1 MPLTSTQLA
10 LLVEIGRTG
19 SLARAALNLDVT
31 PPAISQQLARIEKEM
46 GVPLVERGARGARL
60 TPLGELLATHG
71 KLVADELGRADDTAA
86 KFLGTHANR
95 LRIGAPPSMCVA
107 LLPDVLA
114 AIRYQFPQAELS
126 VVDVMSDAGPTLVAA
141 GRLDLALA
149 ASYGKP
155 PDTDRVALHR
165 LLSDRLVAVLP
176 DDHRLAAGDA
186 TTPIELSDLSRE
198 TWVSGPRGRPSRLQ
212 LDDAAAEQ
220 GFVPS
225 VPFETES
232 YDVAQALA
240 GAGVAVA
247 LIPLLALTKLP
258 TTRARAVNPPL
269 TRDVFAVLPSSD
281 NHIPL
286 ARHFLTRLR
295 QVAEQRAT

>member
-60 TPLGELLATHG
+60 TPLGELLAAHG

-86 KFLGTHANR
+86 TFLGRHANR

-126 VVDVMSDAGPTLVAA
+126 VVDVMSDAGPTLVAD

-149 ASYGKP
+149 ASYGKL
-155 PDTDRVALHR
+155 PDTDRVTLHR

-176 DDHRLAAGDA
+176 DDHRLAARG
-186 TTPIELSDLSRE
+186 TTPIELSDLSRD
-198 TWVSGPRGRPSRLQ
+198 TWVSGPRGRPSRVQ

-269 TRDVFAVLPSSD
+269 AREVFAVVPSSVD
-281 NHIPL
+281 HIPL
-286 ARHFLTRLR
+286 ARHFLTRLH
-295 QVAEQRAT
+295 QLAEQRAI

>member
-60 TPLGELLATHG
+60 TPLGELLAEHG
-71 KLVADELGRADDTAA
+71 KLVAGELGGEHIGKQRHTHATAA
-86 KFLGTHANR
+86 PR
-95 LRIGAPPSMCVA
+95 S
-107 LLPDVLA
+107 A
-114 AIRYQFPQAELS
+114 ADSHVHQGISLQYHPVRYQFPQAELS
-126 VVDVMSDAGPTLVAA
+126 VVDVMSDAGPGLVAD
-141 GRLDLALA
+141 GELDLAIA
-149 ASYGKP
+149 ASYGKL
-155 PDTDRVALHR
+155 PDTDRVNLHH
-165 LLSDRLVAVLP
+165 LLSDKLLAVLP
-176 DDHRLAAGDA
+176 DDHRLAAGGDA
-186 TTPIELSDLSRE
+186 TPVELSELSRE
-198 TWVSGPRGRPSRLQ
+198 TWVSGPRGRPSRVQ

-258 TTRARAVNPPL
+258 TTRARPVNPPL
-269 TRDVFAVLPSSD
+269 AREVFAVLPSSD
-281 NHIPL
+281 DHIPL

-295 QVAEQRAT
+295 QVAGQRAT